1 MTIQFYLILRH
12 DQFTSMNIV
21 LKYFNGINHIAPIS
35 VLACKYHIQPYLTF
49 PDSKGKLVKYR
60 SKRKAETDIWLI
72 LLNISAPQFAY

>member
-21 LKYFNGINHIAPIS
+21 LKYFKGINHIAPIS

-49 PDSKGKLVKYR
+49 PDSKGKLKSNTEAKERLRQTFGSY
-60 SKRKAETDIWLI
+60 S
-72 LLNISAPQFAY
+72 